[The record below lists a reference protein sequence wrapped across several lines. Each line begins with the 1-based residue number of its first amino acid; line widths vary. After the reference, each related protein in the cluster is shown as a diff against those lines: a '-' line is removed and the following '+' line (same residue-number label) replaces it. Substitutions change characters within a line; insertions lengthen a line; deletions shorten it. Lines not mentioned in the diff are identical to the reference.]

1 MSDATVEDAFVENG
15 QEGGHSKKD
24 IERKVNNSLIYRLD

>member
-1 MSDATVEDAFVENG
+1 MSDATVEDANDENG

-24 IERKVNNSLIYRLD
+24 IERKVNILLSI